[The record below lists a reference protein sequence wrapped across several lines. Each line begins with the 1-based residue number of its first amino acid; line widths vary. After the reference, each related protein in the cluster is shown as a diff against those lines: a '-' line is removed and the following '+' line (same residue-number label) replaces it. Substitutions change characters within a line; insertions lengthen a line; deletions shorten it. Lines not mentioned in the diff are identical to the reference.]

1 MSSILTNPSLANSQV
16 PAFSWTELEDRLQA
30 LAPTQVKKA
39 MGPALV
45 SAVRKQSWA
54 LPSTHILDEIL
65 ALAWVLGD
73 ETFQPQL
80 ESEPDKATR

>member
-1 MSSILTNPSLANSQV
+1 MNSILTNPLLANSQV
-16 PAFSWTELEDRLQA
+16 PAFTWTELEDRLQA

-39 MGPALV
+39 MVPALV

-65 ALAWVLGD
+65 ALAWVLND
-73 ETFQPQL
+73 ETFQPDL
-80 ESEPDKATR
+80 MPDPGNQTR